1 MKIFQNYKT
10 YNKMSTTIVILG
22 NIGSG
27 KSTMTRKL
35 SDHLKGSTA
44 IYEPIDQWRLS
55 GILDLYYKNQ
65 EKLAGMFQ
73 VYTLSSRIASIFKAT
88 EKVGLYVCDSHIVN
102 DRRVFKEA
110 LKTLK
115 CIDKNEEL
123 IYEETYKYWSEILAD
138 RQGEI
143 IFVYIES
150 PPEKCLENI
159 KKRNRTEEV
168 EIKLSFLELLDEK
181 YKDLYMSLSE
191 EAHKIIKVDGSKE
204 ENEVFMDI
212 RDKIQNL

>member
-1 MKIFQNYKT
+1 
-10 YNKMSTTIVILG
+10 MSTTIVILG

-44 IYEPIDQWRLS
+44 IYEPVDQWRLS

-88 EKVGLYVCDSHIVN
+88 AKVGLYVCDSHIVN

-115 CIDKNEEL
+115 CIDENEEL

-168 EIKLSFLELLDEK
+168 EIKSSFLELLDEK
-181 YKDLYMSLSE
+181 YKDLYTSLSE